1 MSLRKL
7 SLAEKALEVLTA
19 KFIDKMIFARSP
31 QEVMKSLS
39 GLPAGRTQ
47 EAEGQEAPSAPS
59 VDTARRPAEPK

>member
-1 MSLRKL
+1 
-7 SLAEKALEVLTA
+7 VLTA